1 MTRRNRRTLARRA
14 SDYRIAM
21 KSLFMRAQQA
31 GASCRPMHAVPY
43 REIAKNLA
51 NPVDSGVPAVPST
64 PIARMRSHDTK
75 PFVECKSR
83 NCAQRTPVRMRHPA

>member
-31 GASCRPMHAVPY
+31 GARRRRMHAVPF

-51 NPVDSGVPAVPST
+51 NPADSRVTAAPST
-64 PIARMRSHDTK
+64 PIARMRSYGTE
-75 PFVECKSR
+75 PFL
-83 NCAQRTPVRMRHPA
+83 RM